1 MKNESGNWCVFS
13 PCRTWRYVLRHFW
26 GEPGEAERAIAWIG
40 LNPSTADE
48 NQLDPTL
55 RRIRGFS
62 TDWGYNCFYML
73 NAFGF
78 RATDPKVMRAAADPV
93 GPENDRW
100 ILEMTGKVD
109 RTVCAWGRHAT
120 FLHRQERLF
129 TLLADRHLYYLE
141 KTKDGI
147 PKHPL
152 YLRSDLLPKPLA

>member
-1 MKNESGNWCVFS
+1 MAS
-13 PCRTWRYVLRHFW
+13 PTSEGRF
-26 GEPGEAERAIAWIG
+26 PFAGEAERAIAWIG

-120 FLHRQERLF
+120 FLNRQERLF
-129 TLLADRHLYYLE
+129 TLLADRPLYYLE

>member
-1 MKNESGNWCVFS
+1 MKTQQRRRAEILAEIESIPYAVQGKICENKKTLASGDVAVYHNLQWWS
-13 PCRTWRYVLRHFW
+13 EGRNH
-26 GEPGEAERAIAWIG
+26 AI
-40 LNPSTADE
+40 
-48 NQLDPTL
+48 Q
-55 RRIRGFS
+55 
-62 TDWGYNCFYML
+62 
-73 NAFGF
+73 
-78 RATDPKVMRAAADPV
+78 AAADPV

-120 FLHRQERLF
+120 FLNRQERLF
-129 TLLADRHLYYLE
+129 TLLADRPLYYLE